1 MNARILIADDHFVV
15 RMGISTILRL
25 ANSNLVIDL
34 AENYEDVKKNLQTH
48 YYDLVILDINM
59 PGSLHTQMISELKEL
74 QDDIKILI
82 FSSYDQQIALQY
94 IRKGAKG
101 YLSKQCTEEDI
112 KSAIK
117 IIMET
122 GFYYPP
128 ELVPYIVEDI
138 KKINNVNSL
147 TAREYQ
153 IFELLAKGYGN
164 LEISNI
170 LNIQVSNI
178 STHKKKI
185 FDKLQINNIVELIEV
200 YKSLH

>member
-25 ANSNLVIDL
+25 ANSNLIIDL
-34 AENYEDVKKNLQTH
+34 AQNYEDVKKNVQIH

-59 PGSLHTQMISELKEL
+59 PGSLHTHMISELKEL
-74 QDDIKILI
+74 QDDMKILI

-94 IRKGAKG
+94 IRKGANG

-112 KSAIK
+112 KNAVK
-117 IIMET
+117 IILET
-122 GFYYPP
+122 GFYYPS
-128 ELVPYIVEDI
+128 ELIPYIVEDI
-138 KKINNVNSL
+138 EKINNVNSL

-153 IFELLAKGYGN
+153 IFVLLAKGNGN

-185 FDKLQINNIVELIEV
+185 FDKLKINNIVELIEV